1 MKTAYENSIFIFDE
15 IAKANTYSNVIVL
28 EHQRSIYTDVIK
40 AIDIGSNEMIDFETT
55 MHSSKDSYAI
65 SKRDRPL
72 AYIIKQN
79 NFGFIEKLKDVG
91 IDYVELQKDTVIY
104 SGGYRVIEFNDNFKV
119 YEKMRMQKVVTSIE
133 YNDNGFS
140 KGDILISMNQK
151 RSNLIAELL
160 EPEAPNSYVSFGI
173 INTSLNSQL
182 PIYRIKNL
190 NN

>member
-91 IDYVELQKDTVIY
+91 VDYVEFQKDTVIY
-104 SGGYRVIEFNDNFKV
+104 SCLLY
-119 YEKMRMQKVVTSIE
+119 TSPSPR
-133 YNDNGFS
+133 D
-140 KGDILISMNQK
+140 
-151 RSNLIAELL
+151 
-160 EPEAPNSYVSFGI
+160 
-173 INTSLNSQL
+173 
-182 PIYRIKNL
+182 
-190 NN
+190 